1 MKRRPRVALKRPR
14 ILRLLVLLMFG
25 QAAMFL
31 AYFGLYIMH
40 GAPLLEIIVP
50 EIQFGT
56 FRFSEDTFAYLL
68 LCSTWFAL
76 GFASVLIGV
85 GLRRGAS
92 WAWTAAII
100 LQGAILLLS
109 LESYFTRNANSSFY
123 LAMFL
128 ASAIVLTLNQR
139 EVLVFYR
146 AYRATILD

>member
-1 MKRRPRVALKRPR
+1 MKRRPRVTLKRPR
-14 ILRLLVLLMFG
+14 ILRLLILLMFG

-31 AYFGLYIMH
+31 TYLGLYLMH
-40 GAPLLEIIVP
+40 GAPLFEMVVP

-56 FRFSEDTFAYLL
+56 FRFAQETIAYLL
-68 LCSTWFAL
+68 LCGTWFVL
-76 GFASVLIGV
+76 GFASVFLGV

-109 LESYFTRNANSSFY
+109 LESYFTRNADSSFY